1 MAEVKN
7 NFIKA
12 KMNKDLDD
20 RLVPS
25 GEYRNAQNI
34 SISRSEGSD
43 VGALENI
50 LGNSKVNISDL
61 GINNLDVIGFL
72 ADSAT
77 DSIYL
82 FLTDYID
89 TSPSGLS
96 NFAPSSA
103 NCIISRY
110 NNVSNTYV
118 PLVKGSFL
126 NFSKNS
132 PITGVNIL
140 EDLLFFT
147 DNRNQPRKIN
157 VALANTNSSL
167 SPTYYTTEDTIS
179 VAKPA
184 PFEAIRL
191 IDISS
196 GLSNLESTMTNPAQE
211 FMPDG
216 SENPDYDP
224 DWKGDPNYLKDKFVK
239 FSYRYKFDDGEYSI
253 IAPFTQTCFIPK
265 QQGYFLEGDQDE
277 AYRSTIVRFFE
288 NNVTNIGL
296 NIPFQTQNPKTDLH
310 ISELEIL
317 YKESDSTNIKVIESI
332 PVNSVVKN
340 MQSNVNKTVYTFDYI
355 STKPYK
361 TLPADQT
368 TRVYDMVPVRALAQ
382 EVSGNRVMYGN
393 FMDKMSP
400 PKSLDYGVGYSNK
413 LYIQDNEKY
422 QSQVEYPN
430 HTLKQNRNYQV
441 GVVLSDKFGRQ
452 SSVVLSSNDFKKPE
466 EEEVQYGGS
475 TIYLPYF
482 NGEPSEILSWPGY
495 ALRVLFNSPIP
506 GVDSTVEGYPGL
518 YSATN
523 PLGWYSYK
531 IVVRQQEQDYYNVF
545 LPGILNGYPNRE
557 GIELNETANI
567 VLINDNIN
575 KVPRDLSEVGP
586 DQKQYRSSVQL
597 FGRVTPT
604 IADEPNLNRQYYPG
618 ILSDT
623 VTSISTVA
631 DTNYNKSNGTNL
643 EYAEFYESI
652 TNPLI
657 ARISTQKELGKTTSI
672 GRPEQLPNETYN
684 ITLGVYETSPVISL
698 LDIYWETST
707 TGLISELNNEIDEG
721 FNGPVYINLNGIY
734 NHNEGMEP
742 GTAVVTGA
750 YAETSARVPINDR
763 QVLFELVSVVNGG
776 GYDITSS
783 FNLEKTANSNYQF
796 DLFIDGNFYYGSNSQ
811 NDINIRNFTFTV
823 ACTDTIDGTTQNLE
837 FTGSLGNV
845 APSITNCPGSIN
857 TGELTSPWEVF
868 SMEGVNGSYGIPFIG
883 LKWGLKDIKK
893 SGTLISD
900 QNMFVIDENS
910 GLITNPNGTAE
921 EGATYQ
927 FTVTLEDA
935 AGELAEPCNIYATI
949 GSAIPEATIVPS
961 AYLESIQATYWEV
974 SWVALGSAGE
984 TNMRLYSGQDK
995 TGRPLVPPPNGNLL
1009 VLISKEDGARV
1020 ADFTSIQFYSR
1031 SESSNTWQRLK
1042 TITLTPDESSQV
1054 DYTFSNV
1061 QPYYQY
1067 RVEINE
1073 G

>member
-1 MAEVKN
+1 MAEIKN

-82 FLTDYID
+82 FLTDYTD

-103 NCIISRY
+103 NCIISKY
-110 NNVSNTYV
+110 NNVSNTYIK
-118 PLVKGSFL
+118 LVQGSFL

-157 VALANTNSSL
+157 VALANTNSSPN
-167 SPTYYTTEDTIS
+167 PTYYVTEDTIS

-191 IDISS
+191 IDIYS
-196 GLSNLESTMTNPAQE
+196 GLSNLESTMVNPAQE

-224 DWKGDPNYLKDKFVK
+224 NWDGDPNYLKDKFVR

-296 NIPFQTQNPKTDLH
+296 NIPFQTTNPKTDLH

-332 PVNSVVKN
+332 PVNAVVSN

-400 PKSLDYGVGYSNK
+400 PRSLDYGVGYSNK

-452 SSVVLSSNDFKKPE
+452 SSVILSSNDFSGSE

-482 NGEPSEILSWPGY
+482 NGELSEILSWPGY
-495 ALRVLFNSPIP
+495 ALRVLFNSAIP
-506 GVDSTVEGYPGL
+506 GVDSTIEGYPGL
-518 YSATN
+518 YSSTN

-545 LPGILNGYPNRE
+545 LPGILNGYPSGTPNFSTE
-557 GIELNETANI
+557 VDQTANI

-586 DQKQYRSSVQL
+586 DQRQYRSSVQI
-597 FGRVTPT
+597 FGRVTPDPLDS
-604 IADEPNLNRQYYPG
+604 ALNKQYKPG

-623 VTSISTVA
+623 VVSISTVN
-631 DTNYNKSNGTNL
+631 DTNYNESQGTNL
-643 EYAEFYESI
+643 TYPEFYQSE

-657 ARISTQKELGKTTSI
+657 GRVSTQQSI
-672 GRPEQLPNETYN
+672 GTIGSATYN

-707 TGLISELNNEIDEG
+707 TGLISELNNEITQG
-721 FNGPVYINLNGIY
+721 FNGPVYINLNTGGY
-734 NHNEGMEP
+734 NHNEGMAP
-742 GTAVVTGA
+742 GTKVVSGA
-750 YAETSARVPINDR
+750 WAETSARVPINDR

-776 GYDITSS
+776 GNDITNS
-783 FNLEKTANSNYQF
+783 FNLEKTPNSNYQF
-796 DLFIDGNFYYGSNSQ
+796 DLFIDGSFYYGSNNQ

-823 ACTDTIDGTTQNLE
+823 ACTDSIDGTTQNLE
-837 FTGSLGNV
+837 FTGSLSNV

-868 SMEGVNGSYGIPFIG
+868 NMEGVNGSYGIPLIG

-900 QNMFVIDENS
+900 QNMFVIDQNS

-935 AGELAEPCNIYATI
+935 AGEPAEDCNIYATI
-949 GSAIPEATIVPS
+949 GSAAPTATIVPYAS
-961 AYLESIQATYWEV
+961 LYSTQATYWDV
-974 SWVALGSAGE
+974 SWIALGSESEVG
-984 TNMRLYSGQDK
+984 MRLYSGQDRI
-995 TGRPLVPPPNGNLL
+995 GRPLPPPPDGNLL
-1009 VLISKEDGARV
+1009 VLINKEEGLPVSDVTFVEFFYRTESSGTWQKVGLIKLNPGDAGQL
-1020 ADFTSIQFYSR
+1020 DFTF
-1031 SESSNTWQRLK
+1031 T
-1042 TITLTPDESSQV
+1042 
-1054 DYTFSNV
+1054 NV
-1061 QPYYQY
+1061 QDFYEY
-1067 RVEINE
+1067 RVEIAE

>member
-1 MAEVKN
+1 MAEIKN
-7 NFIKA
+7 TFIKA

-20 RLVPS
+20 RLVPP
-25 GEYRNAQNI
+25 GEYRNAQNV

-96 NFAPSSA
+96 NFAPLSA

-132 PITGVNIL
+132 QITGVNIL

-157 VALANTNSSL
+157 VALANINSSPN
-167 SPTYYTTEDTIS
+167 PTYYTTEDTIS

-216 SENPDYDP
+216 SKNPYYDLN
-224 DWKGDPNYLKDKFVK
+224 WKGDPNYLKDKFVR

-332 PVNSVVKN
+332 PINAVVSN
-340 MQSNVNKTVYTFDYI
+340 MQLNVNKTVYTFDYI

-368 TRVYDMVPVRALAQ
+368 IRVYDMVPVRALAQ

-393 FMDKMSP
+393 FMDRMSP
-400 PKSLDYGVGYSNK
+400 PRSLDYGVGYSNK
-413 LYIQDNEKY
+413 LYIQNNEKY

-482 NGEPSEILSWPGY
+482 NGELSEILSWPGY
-495 ALRVLFNSPIP
+495 ALRVLFNSAIP

-518 YSATN
+518 YGATN

-545 LPGILNGYPNRE
+545 LPGILNGYPASSQNTPT
-557 GIELNETANI
+557 NENNKVANI

-575 KVPRDLSEVGP
+575 KIPRDLSEVGP
-586 DQKQYRSSVQL
+586 DQRQYRSSVQI
-597 FGRVTPT
+597 FGRVTPDPLDST
-604 IADEPNLNRQYYPG
+604 LNKQYKPG

-623 VTSISTVA
+623 VVSISTVN
-631 DTNYNKSNGTNL
+631 DTNYNETQGTDL
-643 EYAEFYESI
+643 TYPEFYQSE

-657 ARISTQKELGKTTSI
+657 GRVSTQQSI
-672 GRPEQLPNETYN
+672 GTLGSATYN

-707 TGLISELNNEIDEG
+707 TGLISELNNEITEG

-734 NHNEGMEP
+734 NHNEGMQP
-742 GTAVVTGA
+742 GTKVVSGA

-837 FTGSLGNV
+837 FTGSLSNV

-857 TGELTSPWEVF
+857 TGELNSPWEIF
-868 SMEGVNGSYGIPFIG
+868 NMEGVNGSYGIPFVG

-893 SGTLISD
+893 LGTLISD
-900 QNMFVIDENS
+900 QNMFVINENS

-935 AGELAEPCNIYATI
+935 AGAPAEPCNIYATI
-949 GSAIPEATIVPS
+949 GSALPEATIIPS
-961 AYLESIQATYWEV
+961 AYLESIQATYWAV

-984 TNMRLYSGQDK
+984 TNMVLYSGAEI
-995 TGRPLVPPPNGNLL
+995 TGSPLVPPPNGRLL
-1009 VLISKEDGARV
+1009 VLISKENGLPV
-1020 ADFTSIQFYSR
+1020 AGVTSIKFFSR
-1031 SESSNTWQRLK
+1031 SESSNNWQSVGFIEL
-1042 TITLTPDESSQV
+1042 PPGGSSEV
-1054 DYTFSNV
+1054 DYTFLNV
-1061 QPYYQY
+1061 QPYYKY